1 MLAIKAYL
9 YFHPTLTTN
18 YKNRMERRYI
28 VKYIL
33 FIVHSRILH
42 YDAFLNV
49 NIKYTKILSYKY
61 TRLPKNFDILIY
73 SRKAKSYCNPQ
84 THLIFAR
91 WLRLIELMMI
101 FNHSFYFD
109 GISIARLQITFI
121 CLFEHAKSQKS
132 FVFFLK
138 QYLFKIM
145 SHCL

>member
-1 MLAIKAYL
+1 MFTVVIYFSLHRNSITFRNIYMTTSVFMLAIKAYL

-91 WLRLIELMMI
+91 
-101 FNHSFYFD
+101 
-109 GISIARLQITFI
+109 
-121 CLFEHAKSQKS
+121 
-132 FVFFLK
+132 
-138 QYLFKIM
+138 
-145 SHCL
+145 